1 LLDAGKRRRSRKKKK
16 KSRKE
21 FLETAAELS

>member
-1 LLDAGKRRRSRKKKK
+1 LLDAGKMRRSRKKKK